1 MARPAPIF
9 LLVDCIWY
17 KAQCADKQMMTK
29 NLYVIES
36 LGMCLPQNNT
46 VCTLVTPEREHAK
59 CQMVNMEILLA
70 LYATTILSEILPFCL
85 FLFLSVVISKIS
97 SLLLITSLLG

>member
-1 MARPAPIF
+1 
-9 LLVDCIWY
+9 
-17 KAQCADKQMMTK
+17 MMTK
-29 NLYVIES
+29 KLYVIES

-59 CQMVNMEILLA
+59 CQRVNMEILLA
-70 LYATTILSEILPFCL
+70 LYATTILSEILLFCL

-97 SLLLITSLLG
+97 NLLLITSLLG